1 MTEWLRAST
10 CTEKSESTTK
20 KLGKSS
26 YLFSTG
32 YSRTTFPEPRFVRA
46 RLSLPTSKQNKS
58 NKKIIKWMPKNSF
71 LISSPVNFLFQHL
84 EPCCSKKTEWQ
95 KRGLPH
101 AHILIWLVERIQPD
115 QIDDIII
122 MCWDSR
128 SRSRSRPTWCCNHKY
143 DSWTMWRNQSPI
155 TLHDRREV
163 LKTISTFFY
172 LQPILIYK

>member
-10 CTEKSESTTK
+10 YTEKSESTTK

-46 RLSLPTSKQNKS
+46 RLSLPPNKIKAI
-58 NKKIIKWMPKNSF
+58 KKMIKWMPKNSF

-84 EPCCSKKTEWQ
+84 EPCCSKTTEWQ

-128 SRSRSRPTWCCNHKY
+128 SRSRSRPTWCCNIQ
-143 DSWTMWRNQSPI
+143 MWFMDHVAQSIPNH
-155 TLHDRREV
+155 LAW
-163 LKTISTFFY
+163 STGSVKNDIHFFLFTTY
-172 LQPILIYK
+172 PNL